1 MELWRSKYTII
12 IIIEILEAFKSIF
25 YLYKRIKTKIKRVKK
40 QTDSY
45 IQLQLIYIHTKFLLL
60 VYLLWFISTIG
71 FVNQWEHLGR
81 QITNIYQFILIQNIL
96 LQNLTVWLFAGRKVW
111 DQKLKQILCER
122 HLAAKLVT
130 NDSSLSVV
138 SDRSRLQLTSAFKCL
153 RKSSPLFLNFNKQTW
168 QTDQCD
174 Q

>member
-1 MELWRSKYTII
+1 MHQHSSQLCECYFIVIIKYC
-12 IIIEILEAFKSIF
+12 KH
-25 YLYKRIKTKIKRVKK
+25 KR
-40 QTDSY
+40 
-45 IQLQLIYIHTKFLLL
+45 
-60 VYLLWFISTIG
+60 FISTIG

-168 QTDQCD
+168 QTCSMTKFDEIS
-174 Q
+174 